1 MLRTVQLYESEHS
14 HNWLST
20 SHIGR
25 GSTKIPPKANT
36 NNNKKKKSMQTIKE
50 ENKFV
55 LCASTKLGSIGK
67 TVGSQR
73 HELVQCLL
81 D

>member
-36 NNNKKKKSMQTIKE
+36 NNNKKKQKKACRLL
-50 ENKFV
+50 KR
-55 LCASTKLGSIGK
+55 K
-67 TVGSQR
+67 TSLYYAHQ
-73 HELVQCLL
+73 QN
-81 D
+81 

>member
-1 MLRTVQLYESEHS
+1 
-14 HNWLST
+14 
-20 SHIGR
+20 
-25 GSTKIPPKANT
+25 
-36 NNNKKKKSMQTIKE
+36 MQTIKE

-67 TVGSQR
+67 TVGSQK

-81 D
+81 DWGKELELLAIEGRQNYWAIVTPYQKSW